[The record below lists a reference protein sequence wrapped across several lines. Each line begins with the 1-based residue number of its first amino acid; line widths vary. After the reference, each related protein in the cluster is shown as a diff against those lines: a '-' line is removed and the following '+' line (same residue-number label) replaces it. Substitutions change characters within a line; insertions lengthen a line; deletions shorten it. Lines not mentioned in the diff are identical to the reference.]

1 MNRFGNLLMGLV
13 LALFVCALT
22 QPVYAQRGGCNV
34 QQNVQQTSQAA
45 AIERAQITSVLQA
58 QQPLVLQSRPVTSA
72 TATASSGGATL
83 AAPSVAQLRTAGVTG
98 GTCNNCQQ
106 QTVLQTQSIPVQVQ
120 SIPVTVATVDAV
132 PVNVLTTAST
142 KSRVHPLE
150 AMLERLRAKSNTSV
164 SKSVA
169 ITRTSTR

>member
-1 MNRFGNLLMGLV
+1 MERLGNFLLGLV
-13 LALFVCALT
+13 LALFVFASA

-58 QQPLVLQSRPVTSA
+58 QQPLVIQSRPAAVTSA
-72 TATASSGGATL
+72 TATASTGGATL
-83 AAPSVAQLRTAGVTG
+83 AAPSVAQLRTAGVVG
-98 GTCNNCQQ
+98 GTCNSCQQ
-106 QTVLQTQSIPVQVQ
+106 QQQLQIQSV
-120 SIPVTVATVDAV
+120 PVTVATLEAV
-132 PVNVLTTAST
+132 PVNVVTTAPA
-142 KSRVHPLE
+142 KSREGL
-150 AMLERLRAKSNTSV
+150 LDRLRPKVNTSV